1 MSSALGTVLLYI
13 GSFIEILD
21 ISIAVLAS
29 ALTTLIVIEYGKKA
43 SLAVFF
49 ATSILSLILLPYKL
63 PAFMYALFFGY
74 YPIIKELIERIR
86 VRLIGWI
93 VKTAV
98 FSLASILLLLIC
110 TVFTAELEL
119 SSGIIMTVGFILLSE
134 LMYFMYDIAL
144 TKMITLYL
152 VRVRHRFKKLF

>member
-98 FSLASILLLLIC
+98 FSIASILLLLIC

-119 SSGIIMTVGFILLSE
+119 SSGIIMTIGFILLSE